1 MAKKPTIQNCII
13 AINPNAQF
21 TITDDD
27 VNKIVWVGDTSPIS
41 VSDIEAKK
49 VELQT
54 AYDNA
59 EYQRKRRDN
68 FRHNL
73 SMAEQLDKLYHDIE
87 NGTLDTS
94 GEFFTSRKAIKEAN
108 PKS

>member
-1 MAKKPTIQNCII
+1 MNNIENLQTKKSSLTQYKSYC
-13 AINPNAQF
+13 
-21 TITDDD
+21 T
-27 VNKIVWVGDTSPIS
+27 
-41 VSDIEAKK
+41 
-49 VELQT
+49 ELQT

-59 EYQRKRRDN
+59 EYQRKRRDD
-68 FRHNL
+68 FRNNL
-73 SMAEQLDKLYHDIE
+73 SMAEQLDKLYHDME